1 MNIFLGGNNMFSNSN
16 CASVPLVANIDGNG
30 NNGGWADGGWL
41 WIIVVF
47 ALLFGWGN
55 GGFGGFGGNN
65 GGGYVAT
72 AATQADIQRG
82 FDNSAVISKLD
93 GISNGLCDGFY
104 AMNNSMLTGFNGINT
119 NIMQTGYGIQQA
131 INADTVANM
140 QNTNALQAQLANCC
154 CETREA
160 IQGVNYNMAT
170 NTCALQNTMNNNTR
184 DIIDSQQAG
193 TRAILDYL
201 CTKENAD
208 LRDKVQKLELS
219 ASQDRQSALLT
230 TAMTAQAQQIV
241 NSVNPTAIPAYVV
254 PNPNAYA
261 YGYGCNTGWVSTV
274 KYHLMLV
281 DLYTTIYIKADDSDI
296 DDIYHALLNPPV
308 YPSLGEY
315 GDLCKIEAVDIVEL
329 KELDKPISAPLDT
342 QSYIPVNKGNFAG
355 TIYGI
360 NNKYEIIKGFRR
372 FQKVSCYLVDK
383 GQEVVS
389 NLFDDDKPIIF
400 ID

>member
-1 MNIFLGGNNMFSNSN
+1 MFNSN
-16 CASVPLVANIDGNG
+16 CASVPLVANVDG
-30 NNGGWADGGWL
+30 NNGNGFFGDGGAW
-41 WIIVVF
+41 WIVVF
-47 ALLFGWGN
+47 VLFIAFGGWGN
-55 GGFGGFGGNN
+55 GFGGFGGGGNN
-65 GGGYVAT
+65 GVGAE
-72 AATQADIQRG
+72 IQRG

-119 NIMQTGYGIQQA
+119 NIMQTGYGIHQA

-170 NTCALQNTMNNNTR
+170 NTCALQNTICNNTR

-219 ASQDRQSALLT
+219 ASQDRQNALLT
-230 TAMTAQAQQIV
+230 TAMTAQTQQIV

-261 YGYGCNTGWVSTV
+261 YGCGCNTGC
-274 KYHLMLV
+274 
-281 DLYTTIYIKADDSDI
+281 
-296 DDIYHALLNPPV
+296 N
-308 YPSLGEY
+308 
-315 GDLCKIEAVDIVEL
+315 C
-329 KELDKPISAPLDT
+329 
-342 QSYIPVNKGNFAG
+342 
-355 TIYGI
+355 
-360 NNKYEIIKGFRR
+360 
-372 FQKVSCYLVDK
+372 
-383 GQEVVS
+383 
-389 NLFDDDKPIIF
+389 
-400 ID
+400 